1 MTGSTRPTW
10 LRAIAIAALVL
21 LLLLVAVAL
30 GILGY
35 PFHAQSRGG
44 PTAPS
49 NQTAEIVEGG
59 VAMEWQP
66 QTVLP
71 QVSALPLLKNTG
83 QTAHP
88 NGAGLSNSFPARAL
102 GFATGTNARSY
113 TLSSVDIDFK
123 QIQNTNTAG
132 NQLTVT
138 LNDESDG
145 NLGNALCTLAN
156 PMFTGSGV
164 QTFTAPTTGTTCPIL
179 SPGATYFIV
188 VSRTGSASTTVS
200 LNVTETATAD
210 MLTPSTGWSF
220 GDSWRQAS
228 DMSWATSSI
237 YPMMEIKGTTEALPA
252 HCDGTEIWCETLTVG
267 RLQIDLGIFL
277 GWNDGGDIPG
287 ASITGA
293 DFNFDGSDYI
303 IQEITINP
311 SGGVGLLF
319 TRDGAGDIGS
329 AATRHRFVLHA
340 DSTQL
345 HFGSAIYLG
354 TNRSSTWSNH
364 GLTWTMGQE
373 VELKI
378 VEKHPATGK
387 PFMSSDGPLEV
398 GTTLTALTDGIA
410 DEDGPA
416 SPSFDYQWVRVD
428 NGAETDIDGFTG
440 SSYEL
445 AADDVGKQVQVR
457 VMFTDDGGARETLT
471 SDATAPVVAEA
482 ITLVSNTGQ
491 TRESAA
497 QALDSAFP
505 KRAQLF
511 MNGSARSLRVTS
523 VGIDLGGIGLPG
535 VSVSQW
541 SALAAN
547 DLTASINVVNGT
559 EPGVSAAP

>member
-1 MTGSTRPTW
+1 
-10 LRAIAIAALVL
+10 
-21 LLLLVAVAL
+21 
-30 GILGY
+30 
-35 PFHAQSRGG
+35 
-44 PTAPS
+44 
-49 NQTAEIVEGG
+49 
-59 VAMEWQP
+59 
-66 QTVLP
+66 
-71 QVSALPLLKNTG
+71 
-83 QTAHP
+83 
-88 NGAGLSNSFPARAL
+88 
-102 GFATGTNARSY
+102 
-113 TLSSVDIDFK
+113 
-123 QIQNTNTAG
+123 
-132 NQLTVT
+132 
-138 LNDESDG
+138 
-145 NLGNALCTLAN
+145 
-156 PMFTGSGV
+156 
-164 QTFTAPTTGTTCPIL
+164 
-179 SPGATYFIV
+179 
-188 VSRTGSASTTVS
+188 
-200 LNVTETATAD
+200 
-210 MLTPSTGWSF
+210 
-220 GDSWRQAS
+220 
-228 DMSWATSSI
+228 
-237 YPMMEIKGTTEALPA
+237 
-252 HCDGTEIWCETLTVG
+252 
-267 RLQIDLGIFL
+267 
-277 GWNDGGDIPG
+277 
-287 ASITGA
+287 
-293 DFNFDGSDYI
+293 
-303 IQEITINP
+303 
-311 SGGVGLLF
+311 
-319 TRDGAGDIGS
+319 
-329 AATRHRFVLHA
+329 
-340 DSTQL
+340 
-345 HFGSAIYLG
+345 
-354 TNRSSTWSNH
+354 
-364 GLTWTMGQE
+364 MGQE

-378 VEKHPATGK
+378 VENHPATGK

-445 AADDVGKQVQVR
+445 ADDDVGKQVQVR